1 MKIRIPLQRNADP
14 KFAGVARIIAYG
26 DAPKWLVAGLTHFS
40 PGIGDDTSDV
50 DLNTVVEQMQGAT
63 DTLIKWLPL

>member
-1 MKIRIPLQRNADP
+1 MELLLQRDPDP
-14 KFAGVARIIAYG
+14 KFAGVARSIAQG